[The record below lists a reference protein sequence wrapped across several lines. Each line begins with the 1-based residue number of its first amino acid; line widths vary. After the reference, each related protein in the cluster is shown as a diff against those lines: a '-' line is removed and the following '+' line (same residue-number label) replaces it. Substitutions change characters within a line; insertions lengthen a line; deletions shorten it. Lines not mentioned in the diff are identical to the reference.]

1 MYGKEEQLAEKF
13 TSCFPNLSSDQER
26 IAFFLTQDATGRELI
41 GYEGTLKLY
50 GKEEQLA
57 EKFTSCFPNLSSDQ
71 ERIAFF
77 LTQDATGIRKN
88 YIKNFSSPETRR
100 KKGRI

>member
-1 MYGKEEQLAEKF
+1 MYKRQGEIQIRYEEF
-13 TSCFPNLSSDQER
+13 TSVL
-26 IAFFLTQDATGRELI
+26 RELI
-41 GYEGTLKLY
+41 GYEGPLKLY
-50 GKEEQLA
+50 AKEEQLA

>member
-1 MYGKEEQLAEKF
+1 M
-13 TSCFPNLSSDQER
+13 
-26 IAFFLTQDATGRELI
+26 
-41 GYEGTLKLY
+41 Y

-100 KKGRI
+100 KKEEYRKRNKEIESFHTQ